1 MQNTFRRRAAIG
13 FLAGVSLAA
22 CGGGGGSSSP
32 TASTPP
38 TATPP
43 PAQANN
49 NAPVFSSPSQASV
62 MESDSSPFYL
72 LEATDAD
79 GDPITM
85 TLVSSPDSAAF
96 AFNTNTGQLS
106 AATSFDY
113 ETPLDSNEDNIYNLT
128 FSASDGQGGSS
139 ELDVTVSVGDIRDAF
154 EFGLQAGVPP
164 SENFDLL
171 DWRLDFPLNS
181 AGELTGQQDAPSERE
196 LDAGF
201 EHPIYFRTAEDG
213 GMVMHAPVIGATTS
227 SGVSFTRTEF
237 REMLRRGNT
246 SISTNTNSSSNGPLQ
261 EFPNLNNWAF
271 SSQPQ
276 NAQDEAAGV
285 DGTLRVTMS
294 VNAVTSTGQNNQIG
308 RLIIGQIH
316 ARNDE
321 PIRLYYRKLPGNTH
335 GSIYACHEIR
345 EGDDITFNI
354 IGSIDDD
361 QPNPA
366 NGFLLGEIFTYE
378 ITARGN
384 FIDVAIIQNGEIVGQ
399 TTIDQSRSGYDIAA
413 DYMYFKAGV
422 YHVNDTA
429 DPSEFAEATIYELE
443 NSHEGYEFSNVHTPI
458 R

>member
-1 MQNTFRRRAAIG
+1 MQNIFRLRTAFG

-22 CGGGGGSSSP
+22 CGGGGSSSTP
-32 TASTPP
+32 TTPPAAVTPP
-38 TATPP
+38 TPV
-43 PAQANN
+43 NS
-49 NAPVFSSPSQASV
+49 APTFSSPSQSSV
-62 MESDSSPFYL
+62 MESDSAPFYTV
-72 LEATDAD
+72 EASDAD
-79 GDPITM
+79 GDPVNLS
-85 TLVSSPDSAAF
+85 LVSSPDSPAF

-106 AATSFDY
+106 GVTALDY
-113 ETPLDSNEDNIYNLT
+113 ETPLDANEDNIYELT
-128 FSASDGQGGSS
+128 FRATDDQGGSS
-139 ELDVTVSVGDIRDAF
+139 ELDVTVTVNDIRDAF

-246 SISTNTNSSSNGPLQ
+246 SISTNTNSSSNGALQ

-271 SSQPQ
+271 SSQPE
-276 NAQDEAAGV
+276 NAQDEAGGI

-294 VNAVTSTGQNNQIG
+294 VNAVTSTGRNNQIG

-345 EGDDITFNI
+345 DGDDITFNI

-366 NGFLLGEIFTYE
+366 DGFLLGEIFTYE

-384 FIDVAIIQNGEIVGQ
+384 FIDVDIIQNGEIVGQ

-443 NSHEGYEFSNVHTPI
+443 NSHEGYEFSEVHTPV